1 MKKLCLL
8 FAPALLSACGGPAEK
23 PVSKAPADPMLVSA
37 SPDLARRLRVEPIGL
52 APVSDTLRV
61 AGQID
66 FDENRLARIGATVT
80 GRVSAMQANI
90 GQQVGRGSVL
100 AQITSTDLTTQQLA
114 YVRARSALELNR
126 RNAERARTLY
136 AADVISAAELQRR
149 ESEYSVSS
157 AETRAAADQLRL
169 LGLSGSAL
177 GRLGARG
184 AVASVSQVTAT
195 MSGVVVERHLALGQV
210 VQPSDQLYV
219 VADLSKV
226 WAIAQVPEQQVRL
239 VRQGEKVT
247 IEIPALGDAQRS
259 GRLVFVGHTVDPKTR
274 TVLIR
279 TELDNA
285 DGQLKPSMLATMLVQ
300 GEAQPRL
307 VVPASAV
314 VREDNEDH
322 VFVAENGGTKGEARY
337 RLRRV
342 RLGDE
347 EEGRRVV
354 LSGLKQGERIV
365 VDGAF
370 HLNTERN
377 RQASEAQ

>member
-1 MKKLCLL
+1 
-8 FAPALLSACGGPAEK
+8 
-23 PVSKAPADPMLVSA
+23 
-37 SPDLARRLRVEPIGL
+37 
-52 APVSDTLRV
+52 
-61 AGQID
+61 
-66 FDENRLARIGATVT
+66 
-80 GRVSAMQANI
+80 
-90 GQQVGRGSVL
+90 
-100 AQITSTDLTTQQLA
+100 
-114 YVRARSALELNR
+114 
-126 RNAERARTLY
+126 ARTLY